1 MATQVACAPVA
12 CAPYYYATALGYAC
26 AVLLL
31 YSAIS
36 TPLGCGCALLLRYA
50 AISNPR
56 YYINYVIS
64 K

>member
-12 CAPYYYATALGYAC
+12 CAPVACAPYYYGTPLGYAC

-31 YSAIS
+31 HAAIS
-36 TPLGCGCALLLRYA
+36 TPW
-50 AISNPR
+50 